1 MDSPKCGGNGVEVC
15 SAGFIIPGLGV
26 SCFSSPFSSLFSYP
40 FLCEGLRNGGKEGM
54 EKVYWRFLEGRAIGN
69 G

>member
-26 SCFSSPFSSLFSYP
+26 SCFSSPLEQVSYP
-40 FLCEGLRNGGKEGM
+40 F
-54 EKVYWRFLEGRAIGN
+54 
-69 G
+69 